1 MESVS
6 ERIELLIK
14 ELGYNK
20 NSFSKAIGLGNN
32 VTIGRIIN
40 EKRDPSYEVLQKI
53 IQTFGHTISA
63 KWLVTGE
70 GQMKMNALSPYE
82 ETSVVN
88 EPTETY
94 SSDDLKKILANLE
107 FLAES
112 MATELKKL
120 KGKIT

>member
-1 MESVS
+1 MESIS
-6 ERIELLIK
+6 ERIESVIK

-53 IQTFGHTISA
+53 IQTFGHIISA
-63 KWLVTGE
+63 KWLVTGD
-70 GQMKMNALSPYE
+70 GQMKINPASYADIS
-82 ETSVVN
+82 TIH
-88 EPTETY
+88 EPMEAY
-94 SSDDLKKILANLE
+94 STDDIKKILANLE

-112 MATELKKL
+112 MTSELKKL
-120 KGKIT
+120 KEKIS